1 MKELIIIG
9 AGGMG
14 RTIFDMA
21 RECMGYGEKF
31 VIKGFLD
38 DDSKALDGFKGYP
51 PILGSIK
58 DYEIQPK
65 DVFTWSMGNI
75 QSRKRCCEAIISRG
89 GEFITLIHNTVR
101 LGTNAK
107 WDGEVSLLHSHA
119 WVRMRKSGISY
130 WCRRILLLLMM

>member
-65 DVFTWSMGNI
+65 DVFYMVDG
-75 QSRKRCCEAIISRG
+75 
-89 GEFITLIHNTVR
+89 LIFSQGRDAVR
-101 LGTNAK
+101 
-107 WDGEVSLLHSHA
+107 
-119 WVRMRKSGISY
+119 R
-130 WCRRILLLLMM
+130 

>member
-101 LGTNAK
+101 LGNECQSGTGK
-107 WDGEVSLLHSHA
+107 YHCCI
-119 WVRMRKSGISY
+119 RMLGCGCESRGF
-130 WCRRILLLLMM
+130 RIGAGVFCYCS